1 MSLRVRGTVDQ
12 VDYSEGKFDDG
23 RAWTSVK
30 LTVDGETVKIPAA
43 FEVPAEGDVVDL
55 VVAVG
60 MSANPYDLLHP
71 YRITLRATRVEV
83 LHTAAE
89 AEEARAARSAESIPN
104 PRGKRAVEAVAAA
117 G

>member
-1 MSLRVRGTVDQ
+1 MALRVRGTVEQ
-12 VDYSEGKFDDG
+12 LDYSEGKFDDG

-30 LTVDGETVKIPAA
+30 VTVDGETVKIPAA
-43 FEVPAEGDVVDL
+43 FEPPAEGDVVDL
-55 VVAVG
+55 AVAVG

-89 AEEARAARSAESIPN
+89 ADAAREDRSAGSVPN
-104 PRGKRAVEAVAAA
+104 PRGKRAVEAVA